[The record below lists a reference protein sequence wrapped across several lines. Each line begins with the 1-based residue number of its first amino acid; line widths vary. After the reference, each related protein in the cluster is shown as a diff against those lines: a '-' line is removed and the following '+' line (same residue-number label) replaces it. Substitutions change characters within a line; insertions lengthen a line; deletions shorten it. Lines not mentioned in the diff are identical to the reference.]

1 MSRFQALIY
10 DRFMRQSEEACLRA
24 WRAELLS
31 PLTGD
36 VLEIGAGTGVNLEH
50 YGTNVTRL
58 VMTEPDRHMRRRL
71 VDRVEVGG
79 GGVEV
84 LGAPAHTLPFPD
96 GSFDALVSTLVLCS
110 VADPAAVLAEIRR
123 VLRPGG
129 RLVFIE
135 HVAAE
140 EGSSRQRW
148 QRRLEPVWKL
158 LADGCHVTRRTDL
171 AIARAGL
178 DIETLERESVRKALP
193 IVRPSI
199 RGVARRA

>member
-1 MSRFQALIY
+1 MSRFQAIIY

-50 YGTNVTRL
+50 YGASVTRL

-71 VDRVEVGG
+71 VERVEAGAG
-79 GGVEV
+79 RVEV
-84 LGAPAHTLPFPD
+84 LGAPGHSLPFPD

-110 VADPAAVLAEIRR
+110 VADPAAVLAEARR

-140 EGSSRQRW
+140 EGSSRHRW
-148 QRRLEPVWKL
+148 QRRLEPAWKL
-158 LADGCHVTRRTDL
+158 LADGCHVTRRTDV

-178 DIETLERESVRKALP
+178 DIETLKRQSVRKALP